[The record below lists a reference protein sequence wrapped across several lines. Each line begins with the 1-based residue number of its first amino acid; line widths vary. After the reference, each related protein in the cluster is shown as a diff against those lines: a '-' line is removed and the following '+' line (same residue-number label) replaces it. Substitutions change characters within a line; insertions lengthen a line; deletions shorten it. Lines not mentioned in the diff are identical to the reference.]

1 MRGTPPLVAPEDDGL
16 EDLADDGQD
25 QVYQHGL
32 GIARQIRADVAVQ
45 GRRRRPEAN
54 SGAGVS
60 FVNNTT
66 ASPRL
71 TQSEAEGSI
80 AAQSGIDHNHYPR
93 LVRGEV
99 NMSMVQKPNT
109 SCHGFIP

>member
-1 MRGTPPLVAPEDDGL
+1 M
-16 EDLADDGQD
+16 
-25 QVYQHGL
+25 
-32 GIARQIRADVAVQ
+32 Q

-60 FVNNTT
+60 FVNDTT

-71 TQSEAEGSI
+71 TQSEAEGSS

-99 NMSMVQKPNT
+99 NMSMVQDDKANGV
-109 SCHGFIP
+109 SASSSRSKLSEEE